1 MHRDYDF
8 LPNILLT
15 LLFYTNWSLFLI
27 KRCYFFKNNWSR
39 RGCSCIDS
47 SSNRATIRH
56 QLGKEG
62 ANLPL
67 ISSHFAEATFWRNVP
82 LLILFHFFLSEIEV
96 FYHLDFPSR
105 HYDSFKNVKSD
116 LFTICVKDE
125 QRKVTWEN
133 FKFFLRL
140 HFLQLSFLFLP
151 PQKLRLRIVDRIF
164 LKWLSYYLSLGA
176 IVRNHAIVLEL
187 YPQIRHGENWRGAS
201 IRFYLM
207 ARLESSLSLSLSFS
221 SKLFSNLDYRS
232 QREPCLMKWF
242 NQR

>member
-1 MHRDYDF
+1 MISF
-8 LPNILLT
+8 LTSSWRYYSIRIDLS
-15 LLFYTNWSLFLI
+15 FSLKDVIFLKI
-27 KRCYFFKNNWSR
+27 IG
-39 RGCSCIDS
+39 RGEAVRVSIP
-47 SSNRATIRH
+47 RVIEQQYRH

-82 LLILFHFFLSEIEV
+82 LSILFHFFLSEFEV
-96 FYHLDFPSR
+96 FYHLDFSSR

-116 LFTICVKDE
+116 LFTICVRDE

-207 ARLESSLSLSLSFS
+207 ARLESSLSLSFF
-221 SKLFSNLDYRS
+221 LFQTLLQSRL
-232 QREPCLMKWF
+232 
-242 NQR
+242 

>member
-1 MHRDYDF
+1 MISF
-8 LPNILLT
+8 LTSSWRYYSIRIDLS
-15 LLFYTNWSLFLI
+15 FSLKDVIFLKI
-27 KRCYFFKNNWSR
+27 IG
-39 RGCSCIDS
+39 RGEAVRVSIP
-47 SSNRATIRH
+47 RVIEQQYRH

-82 LLILFHFFLSEIEV
+82 LLILFHFFLSEFEV

-140 HFLQLSFLFLP
+140 HFLQLSFLFLL

-207 ARLESSLSLSLSFS
+207 ARLESSLSLSFF
-221 SKLFSNLDYRS
+221 LFQTLLQSRL
-232 QREPCLMKWF
+232 
-242 NQR
+242 

>member
-27 KRCYFFKNNWSR
+27 KRYYFFKNNWSR
-39 RGCSCIDS
+39 RGCSIL
-47 SSNRATIRH
+47 RVIEQQYRH

-82 LLILFHFFLSEIEV
+82 LLILFHFFLSEFEV

-116 LFTICVKDE
+116 LFTICVRDE

>member
-1 MHRDYDF
+1 MISF
-8 LPNILLT
+8 LTSSWRYYSIRIDLS
-15 LLFYTNWSLFLI
+15 FSLKDVIFLKI
-27 KRCYFFKNNWSR
+27 IG
-39 RGCSCIDS
+39 RGEAVRVSIP
-47 SSNRATIRH
+47 RVIEQQYRH

-82 LLILFHFFLSEIEV
+82 LLILFHFFLSEFEV

-116 LFTICVKDE
+116 LCTICVKDE

-151 PQKLRLRIVDRIF
+151 P
-164 LKWLSYYLSLGA
+164 
-176 IVRNHAIVLEL
+176 
-187 YPQIRHGENWRGAS
+187 
-201 IRFYLM
+201 
-207 ARLESSLSLSLSFS
+207 
-221 SKLFSNLDYRS
+221 
-232 QREPCLMKWF
+232 
-242 NQR
+242 